1 LKTIVIKTKYITVR
15 IDKKV
20 LGWRKRARIRRLLKI
35 EVEKREERILKE
47 SWEKVRE
54 MVLFGFTEIEGVNDK
69 RE

>member
-1 LKTIVIKTKYITVR
+1 MKTIVIKTKYITVR